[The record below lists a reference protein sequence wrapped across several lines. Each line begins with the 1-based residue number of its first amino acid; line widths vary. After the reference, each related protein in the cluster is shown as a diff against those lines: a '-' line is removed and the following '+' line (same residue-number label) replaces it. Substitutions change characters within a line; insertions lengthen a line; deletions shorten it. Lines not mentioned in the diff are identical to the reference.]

1 MCQHQVKTMQQES
14 WEQQDKASIEML
26 WLQVMYCGTWMSP
39 GDPLCSLK
47 PDFTEGQLDTIHGI
61 PRKSATCIDQS
72 LSASETH
79 PCQFCLAIRTPGL
92 TDV

>member
-1 MCQHQVKTMQQES
+1 MSAPGKTMQQES

-72 LSASETH
+72 LSASKTH